1 MGRAAAGGG
10 EKQLGERLN
19 RRGDVFGRPL
29 DDAENADGINLARG
43 VASAATAQKL
53 GESFQYRIEQ
63 PVHLPRQKSALLP
76 IVQHDVEAGRV
87 SVYNPAVHAKYP
99 LLGLKIKNATG
110 INLMQGPITVFDAG
124 VYAGDARIMDL
135 QPNDERLLT
144 YAVDLATEVEAKSKN
159 PPNKL
164 TAVKVQKGILYTTT
178 KLREE
183 KTYRAVNRSQDDKT
197 LVVEHPYRPQF
208 KLTNDLKPAERTR
221 DLYRF
226 EVKLPKGQPAEVTVA
241 EERDL
246 VQTVELTNSDTQQM
260 RFFLQQQ
267 VLSKAVREAL
277 EKSVGLRN
285 DLAGTQRELQQTEL
299 SLQQIEKDQGR
310 LRENLKATPP
320 TAAAYKR
327 YLEKLDSQEADLE
340 KLQARRDQLQTQE
353 QAQRAAV
360 Q

>member
-1 MGRAAAGGG
+1 
-10 EKQLGERLN
+10 
-19 RRGDVFGRPL
+19 
-29 DDAENADGINLARG
+29 
-43 VASAATAQKL
+43 
-53 GESFQYRIEQ
+53 
-63 PVHLPRQKSALLP
+63 
-76 IVQHDVEAGRV
+76 
-87 SVYNPAVHAKYP
+87 
-99 LLGLKIKNATG
+99 
-110 INLMQGPITVFDAG
+110 
-124 VYAGDARIMDL
+124 L

-144 YAVDLATEVEAKSKN
+144 YAVDLGTEVEAKSKN

-164 TAVKVQKGILYTTT
+164 TAVRVQKGILFTTT
-178 KLREE
+178 KIREE

-285 DLAGTQRELQQTEL
+285 DLAGTQRELQQTER

-340 KLQARRDQLQTQE
+340 KLQAKREQLQAKEHQ
-353 QAQRAAV
+353 QRTAFESYLASLNV
-360 Q
+360 E